1 MVMTVGISALIGVA
15 LGQRFNVLI
24 LIPTLILAMVS
35 TAIIEVM
42 RGAGVWSMALT
53 IVVVAT
59 VLQIVY
65 LVGSIAHGVVEN
77 LAPLTRKI
85 QKHMEV
91 VGSDGK
97 HVGTIDHTES
107 EDRIVLTSDESKS
120 RGKPHLISV
129 DWIDYV
135 AAKFILISHR
145 KRQFRNYGLQLD
157 LCISR
162 SCASFSLLMRYLRS
176 VAWSSFGICHL
187 PSTRTD
193 VEAPSFSDGAHD
205 A

>member
-1 MVMTVGISALIGVA
+1 MAMTVGISALIGVA

-42 RGAGVWSMALT
+42 RGAGVWSMTLT
-53 IVVVAT
+53 IVLVAT

-65 LVGSIAHGVVEN
+65 LVGSIVHGVVEN
-77 LAPLTRKI
+77 FTPLTQKI
-85 QKHMEV
+85 KKHTEV

-107 EDRIVLTSDESKS
+107 EDRIVLTSDELKS

-135 AAKFILISHR
+135 DSKVHLNKPSKKAISELRIAA
-145 KRQFRNYGLQLD
+145 
-157 LCISR
+157 
-162 SCASFSLLMRYLRS
+162 
-176 VAWSSFGICHL
+176 
-187 PSTRTD
+187 
-193 VEAPSFSDGAHD
+193 
-205 A
+205 